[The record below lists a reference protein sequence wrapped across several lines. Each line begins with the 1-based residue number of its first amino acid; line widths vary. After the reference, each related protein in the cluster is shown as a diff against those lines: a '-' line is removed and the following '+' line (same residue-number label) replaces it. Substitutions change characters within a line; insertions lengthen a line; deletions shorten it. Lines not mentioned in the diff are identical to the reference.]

1 MKSEKTSQRV
11 KENTCKNILQRAHVR
26 NTEKLIQIPIRKKQ
40 NHTHTHTTHT
50 KIKIGKRYE

>member
-11 KENTCKNILQRAHVR
+11 KENTCKNILQRAHVH

-40 NHTHTHTTHT
+40 NHTHTHNTH
-50 KIKIGKRYE
+50 KDKNRQEI